1 MVDVETSKHDFV
13 EAISRL
19 CEGCNNFFAEV
30 VTSHHTDLHR
40 RWTSTEL
47 MHPESEMNKVVDEG

>member
-1 MVDVETSKHDFV
+1 MVDVDTSKHDFV

-19 CEGCNNFFAEV
+19 CGNNFFAEV
-30 VTSHHTDLHR
+30 VTYTDLHG

-47 MHPESEMNKVVDEG
+47 MHPESEMNEVVDEG